1 MPIELDE
8 TITDTTRG
16 SARVTT
22 QTTDPRVN
30 TSTTSTTR
38 GPSEKVSSETTTT
51 KPATVTRT
59 STRESE
65 PGISESFDDKTLV
78 LNFTIPFQNDEPIT
92 PPGETSP
99 SAC

>member
-1 MPIELDE
+1 MPIELNE
-8 TITDTTRG
+8 TVTRSNKG
-16 SARVTT
+16 TARVT
-22 QTTDPRVN
+22 QQISEARVN
-30 TSTTSTTR
+30 NSTTTTTR
-38 GPSEKVSSETTTT
+38 GPSEKESSETTTT
-51 KPATVTRT
+51 QPATVTRT

-78 LNFTIPFQNDEPIT
+78 NDEPIT

>member
-1 MPIELDE
+1 MPIELNE
-8 TITDTTRG
+8 TKTELKRASGRT
-16 SARVTT
+16 TT
-22 QTTDPRVN
+22 QNSDGKVSN
-30 TSTTSTTR
+30 STTTTTR
-38 GPSEKVSSETTTT
+38 GPSEKESSETTTT
-51 KPATVTRT
+51 QPATVTRT